1 MMTASY
7 FQAANKLKQEGKLE
21 EAIASYRQAIEHNPK
36 FYLSHHNLGEA
47 LAKLE
52 RWDEAVTSYDRAIQL
67 NPNSVWS
74 YYNLGEALAKLCR
87 WEDAIASYR
96 RAIELSPDFYK
107 FYSSLGAALCKQ
119 GRTEEAAALYCQ
131 AAESLVKQQRWDEA
145 DNYYSQAINLNPSV
159 KDDYRNLAEI
169 LTKQRQ
175 LEVAIAKTRKAIN
188 LAPENAE
195 LHCKLGKI
203 LTQQNRRREAI
214 ESYKKAIALNFD
226 LEEAHLNLV
235 NLLIDQAEIDEAKE
249 QQNTPSLEQEALFN
263 LGNLLIQQGKL
274 GEAIEIYQRAI
285 ALNPNWTAAYLKLV
299 EAHMMLSWNF
309 YDVGKLHESINSTE
323 RAIDIYNSQLEKHP
337 LGNLGIRF
345 ITPEYFTN
353 WPWLGAIGHLAINID
368 IYIKMGILGW
378 RPEYHTILLA
388 PPEQVINPC
397 LLNYWRRYLHIIT
410 DPDLIERLLPL
421 AKTMRC
427 LEYTLFHVKIAQ
439 GQIVDVGYAFSAVQK
454 QWEREGNPPL
464 LTISPSD
471 YEQGWNCLQ
480 DLGVPKNAWFV
491 CLHVRED
498 GFRAEGLITH
508 RSADINTYLLAVK
521 LIVARGGWVIRMG
534 DPSMKP
540 LPSMSQV
547 IDYAHTK
554 AKSDWMD
561 VFLGTSCR
569 FFLGTN
575 SGLNCIPC
583 LFGTPCALTNMWP
596 ISARSVQSQ
605 DLFIPKLAWSEVEN
619 RYLTFEEALAP
630 RFFFNLNS
638 KLLYSWGIKVV
649 DNTPE
654 EINDLVLEM
663 LDRLE
668 GKFQYTEEDE
678 ILQQHFNSLQT
689 PYGPSAFN
697 SRMGRSFL
705 QKYCDLGMRQTGC

>member
-1 MMTASY
+1 MRASY
-7 FQAANKLKQEGKLE
+7 FQAANQLKQEGKLE
-21 EAIASYRQAIEHNPK
+21 EAIAYYHQAIEQNPN
-36 FYLSHHNLGEA
+36 FYLSHYNLGET
-47 LAKLE
+47 LAKLG
-52 RWDEAVTSYDRAIQL
+52 RWEQAVTSYDRAIQL

-74 YYNLGEALAKLCR
+74 YYNLGQALAKLCR
-87 WEDAIASYR
+87 WDEAIASYR

-107 FYSSLGAALCKQ
+107 FYINLGEVLCQQ
-119 GRTEEAAALYCQ
+119 GRRPEAATFYCQ

-145 DNYYSQAINLNPSV
+145 ENFYSHAIKLNPSV
-159 KDDYRNLAEI
+159 NDDYGNLAET

-188 LAPENAE
+188 QTPKSAE
-195 LHCKLGKI
+195 LHCRSGKL
-203 LTQQNRRREAI
+203 LTQQNRRIEAI
-214 ESYKKAIALNFD
+214 ESYKKAIVLNFD
-226 LEEAHLNLV
+226 LEEAHINLV
-235 NLLIDQAEIDEAKE
+235 NLLIEQAEIDEAK
-249 QQNTPSLEQEALFN
+249 QKPNIPSLEEEALFN

-274 GEAIEIYQRAI
+274 EAAIEIYKRALVI
-285 ALNPNWTAAYLKLV
+285 KQNWTAPYLKLA
-299 EAHMMLSWNF
+299 EAHMKMSWKF
-309 YDVGKLHESINSTE
+309 YDVGKLYESISSTE
-323 RAIDIYNSQLEKHP
+323 RAIDVYNSQLEKHP

-368 IYIKMGILGW
+368 IYIKMGVLGW
-378 RPEYHTILLA
+378 RPQYHTILLA
-388 PPEQVINPC
+388 PSEQVINPC

-410 DPDLIERLLPL
+410 DPSTIDRLLPL

-427 LEYTLFHVKIAQ
+427 LEYTLYHIKQAS
-439 GQIVDVGYAFSAVQK
+439 GQMVDIGYAMPIVQK
-454 QWEREGNPPL
+454 QWEAEARPPL
-464 LTISPSD
+464 LTRSPSD
-471 YEQGWNCLQ
+471 YERGWNCLQ

-498 GFRAEGLITH
+498 GFRREGITTH
-508 RSADINTYLLAVK
+508 RSADINTYSLAIES
-521 LIVARGGWVIRMG
+521 IVARGGWVIRMG
-534 DPSMKP
+534 DTTMKP
-540 LPSMSQV
+540 LPPMKQA
-547 IDYAHTK
+547 IDYARTD

-561 VFLGTSCR
+561 VFLCTSCR
-569 FFLGTN
+569 FFLGSA
-575 SGLNCIPC
+575 SGLACVP
-583 LFGTPCALTNMWP
+583 LVFGVPSAITNTWP
-596 ISARSVQSQ
+596 VSGRPPSNQ

-638 KLLYSWGIKVV
+638 QLLYSWGIKVV

-668 GKFQYTEEDE
+668 GKCHYTAEDE
-678 ILQQHFNSLQT
+678 VLQQQFNSLPT

-697 SRMGRSFL
+697 SRIGRSFL
-705 QKYCDLGMRQTGC
+705 HNYHFSKRKPIA

>member
-1 MMTASY
+1 MTASY
-7 FQAANKLKQEGKLE
+7 FQAANKLKQEGFLE
-21 EAIASYRQAIEHNPK
+21 EAIASYHQAIELNPN
-36 FYLSHHNLGEA
+36 FYLSHHNLGET
-47 LAKLE
+47 LAKLD
-52 RWDEAVTSYDRAIQL
+52 RWEEAVTCYDRAIQL

-74 YYNLGEALAKLCR
+74 YYNLGQALAKLCR
-87 WEDAIASYR
+87 WDEAIASYR

-119 GRTEEAAALYCQ
+119 GRSEEAAALYCQ

-145 DNYYSQAINLNPSV
+145 DNCYSQAIELNPSV
-159 KDDYRNLAEI
+159 KHDYRHLAEI
-169 LTKQRQ
+169 LTQQRQ
-175 LEVAIAKTRKAIN
+175 LEVAIAITRKALDID
-188 LAPENAE
+188 PECAE
-195 LHCKLGKI
+195 KYCQLGK
-203 LTQQNRRREAI
+203 LLAQQNRIREAI

-226 LEEAHLNLV
+226 LEAAHINLV
-235 NLLIDQAEIDEAKE
+235 NLLIEQAEIDEAQQK
-249 QQNTPSLEQEALFN
+249 QNTPSLEQEALFN
-263 LGNLLIQQGKL
+263 LGNLLIQQGTL
-274 GEAIEIYQRAI
+274 QEAIEIYQRAI
-285 ALNPNWTAAYLKLV
+285 ALNLNWTAAYLKLV

-309 YDVGKLHESINSTE
+309 YDVGKLHESISSTE
-323 RAIDIYNSQLEKHP
+323 SAINIYNSQLEKHP
-337 LGNLGIRF
+337 LGNLGLRF

-378 RPEYHTILLA
+378 RPQYHTILLA
-388 PPEQVINPC
+388 PLEQVINPC
-397 LLNYWRRYLHIIT
+397 LLNYWGRYLHIIT
-410 DPDLIERLLPL
+410 DPSAIDRLLPL

-427 LEYTLFHVKIAQ
+427 LEYTLFHIKLAS
-439 GQIVDVGYAFSAVQK
+439 GEMVDLGYAFSTVQK
-454 QWEREGNPPL
+454 QWQTQSKPPL
-464 LTISPSD
+464 LTLSPSD
-471 YEQGWNCLQ
+471 CERGWNCLQ

-498 GFRAEGLITH
+498 GFRREGLITH
-508 RSADINTYLLAVK
+508 RSADIDTYSAAIK
-521 LIVARGGWVIRMG
+521 SIVARGGWVIRMG
-534 DPSMKP
+534 DPTMKP
-540 LPSMSQV
+540 LPPMKQA
-547 IDYAHTK
+547 IDYARTD

-561 VFLGTSCR
+561 VFLCTSCR
-569 FFLGTN
+569 FFLGSA
-575 SGLNCIPC
+575 SGLAC
-583 LFGTPCALTNMWP
+583 LPLVFGVPSAITNTWP
-596 ISARSVQSQ
+596 LSGRPASNQ

-654 EINDLVLEM
+654 EINELVLEM

-668 GKFQYTEEDE
+668 GKCQYTAEEE
-678 ILQQHFNSLQT
+678 VLQQQFNSLPT

-705 QKYCDLGMRQTGC
+705 QKYYNLGLRQTDS

>member
-1 MMTASY
+1 MTASY
-7 FQAANKLKQEGKLE
+7 FQAANQLRQEGKLE
-21 EAIASYRQAIEHNPK
+21 EAIASYRQAIEQNPN

-47 LAKLE
+47 LAKLD

-87 WEDAIASYR
+87 WDEAIASYH
-96 RAIELSPDFYK
+96 RAIELSPDFYT
-107 FYSSLGAALCKQ
+107 FYTSLGEALCKQ
-119 GRTEEAAALYCQ
+119 GRRPEAATFYCQ
-131 AAESLVKQQRWDEA
+131 AAEFLVKQQRWDEA
-145 DNYYSQAINLNPSV
+145 KNCYSQAIKLNPSV
-159 KDDYRNLAEI
+159 KDDYPNLAET

-175 LEVAIAKTRKAIN
+175 LEVAIATTSKSIDIDPYRAESYCQLGN
-188 LAPENAE
+188 LLA
-195 LHCKLGKI
+195 
-203 LTQQNRRREAI
+203 QQNRRIEAI
-214 ESYKKAIALNFD
+214 ESYKKALALNFH
-226 LEEAHLNLV
+226 LEEAHSNHV
-235 NLLIDQAEIDEAKE
+235 NLLIEQAEIDAENQK
-249 QQNTPSLEQEALFN
+249 QNTLSVELEALFH

-274 GEAIEIYQRAI
+274 EEAIEIYQRAI
-285 ALNPNWTAAYLKLV
+285 ALKPDWTEAYLKLT
-299 EAHMMLSWNF
+299 EAHMKKSWNF
-309 YDVGKLHESINSTE
+309 YDVGKLHESISSTE
-323 RAIDIYNSQLEKHP
+323 RAIDVYNSQLEKHP

-353 WPWLGAIGHLAINID
+353 WPWLGAIGHLATNID

-378 RPEYHTILLA
+378 RPQHHTILLA

-397 LLNYWRRYLHIIT
+397 LLNYWRRELHIIT
-410 DPDLIERLLPL
+410 DPSLIERLLPL
-421 AKTMRC
+421 ARTMRC
-427 LEYTLFHVKIAQ
+427 LEHTLFHVKIAQ
-439 GQIVDVGYAFSAVQK
+439 GQMVDVSYAFSAVQK
-454 QWEREGNPPL
+454 QWEVEKKPPL
-464 LTISPSD
+464 LTLSPSD
-471 YEQGWNCLQ
+471 YERGWNCLQ

-508 RSADINTYLLAVK
+508 RSANINTYLFAIK
-521 LIVARGGWVIRMG
+521 SIVARGGWVIRMG

-540 LPSMSQV
+540 LPYMSQV
-547 IDYAHTK
+547 IDYAHTE

-561 VFLGTSCR
+561 VFLCSSCR
-569 FFLGTN
+569 FFLGSA
-575 SGLNCIPC
+575 SGLVTVPLI
-583 LFGTPCALTNMWP
+583 FGVPCALTNIWP
-596 ISARSVQSQ
+596 ISGRSPSSQ

-678 ILQQHFNSLQT
+678 VLQQQFNSLPT

-705 QKYCDLGMRQTGC
+705 HNYHCVRRKPIAF

>member
-7 FQAANKLKQEGKLE
+7 FQAANQLRQEGKLE
-21 EAIASYRQAIEHNPK
+21 EAIASYRQAIEQNPN
-36 FYLSHHNLGEA
+36 FYLSHHNLGEI
-47 LAKLE
+47 LAKLG
-52 RWDEAVTSYDRAIQL
+52 RWEQAVTSYDRAIQL

-96 RAIELSPDFYK
+96 RAIELSPDFYR
-107 FYSSLGAALCKQ
+107 FYSNLGEALCKQ
-119 GRTEEAAALYCQ
+119 GDREAAAAFYCQ
-131 AAESLVKQQRWDEA
+131 AAEILAKQQRWDEA
-145 DNYYSQAINLNPSV
+145 DTFYRQAIKLNPSV
-159 KDDYRNLAEI
+159 KDSYPNLAET

-175 LEVAIAKTRKAIN
+175 LEVAIATTRKVIN
-188 LAPENAE
+188 LTPENAE
-195 LHCKLGKI
+195 LKCQLGN
-203 LTQQNRRREAI
+203 LLAQQNRRIEAI
-214 ESYKKAIALNFD
+214 ESYKKAIALNFE
-226 LEEAHLNLV
+226 LEEPHINLV
-235 NLLIDQAEIDEAKE
+235 NLLIDQAEIDDAK
-249 QQNTPSLEQEALFN
+249 QKQNTPSLELEALFN

-274 GEAIEIYQRAI
+274 EEAIEIYQRAI

-299 EAHMMLSWNF
+299 EAHMIRSWNF
-309 YDVGKLHESINSTE
+309 YDVGKLHESITSTE

-337 LGNLGIRF
+337 LGNVGIRF

-368 IYIKMGILGW
+368 IYIKTGILGW
-378 RPEYHTILLA
+378 RPQSHTILLA

-410 DPDLIERLLPL
+410 DPSLIECLLPL
-421 AKTMRC
+421 AKIMRC
-427 LEYTLFHVKIAQ
+427 LEYSLYHVKIAKEQ
-439 GQIVDVGYAFSAVQK
+439 MVDVGYAFSAVQK
-454 QWEREGNPPL
+454 QWEAEEHPPL
-464 LTISPSD
+464 LTLSPSD
-471 YEQGWNCLQ
+471 YERGWNSLQ
-480 DLGVPKNAWFV
+480 DLGVPKKAWFV

-498 GFRAEGLITH
+498 GFRREGIITH
-508 RSADINTYLLAVK
+508 RSADINTYSLAIK
-521 LIVARGGWVIRMG
+521 SIVARGGWVIRMG
-534 DPSMKP
+534 DPSMRP
-540 LPSMSQV
+540 LPPMKQV
-547 IDYAHTK
+547 IDYAHTD

-561 VFLGTSCR
+561 VFLGASCR

-583 LFGTPCALTNMWP
+583 IFGTPCALTNMWP

-638 KLLYSWGIKVV
+638 PLLYSWGIKVV

-668 GKFQYTEEDE
+668 GKCQYTAEDE
-678 ILQQHFNSLQT
+678 VLR
-689 PYGPSAFN
+689 P
-697 SRMGRSFL
+697 
-705 QKYCDLGMRQTGC
+705 

>member
-7 FQAANKLKQEGKLE
+7 FQSANQLKQEGKLD
-21 EAIASYRQAIEHNPK
+21 EAIASYRQAIEHNPN
-36 FYLSHHNLGEA
+36 FYLSHHNLGET
-47 LAKLE
+47 LAKLD

-87 WEDAIASYR
+87 WEDAIASYLH
-96 RAIELSPDFYK
+96 AIQLSPDFYR
-107 FYSSLGAALCKQ
+107 FYINLGEVLCKR
-119 GRTEEAAALYCQ
+119 GRSEEAAALYCQ
-131 AAESLVKQQRWDEA
+131 AAESLAQQHRWDEA
-145 DNYYSQAINLNPSV
+145 DNCYSQAIKLNPSV
-159 KDDYRNLAEI
+159 KNDYRNLTET

-175 LEVAIAKTRKAIN
+175 LDVAIATTSKSIDIDPDRAESYCQLGN
-188 LAPENAE
+188 LLA
-195 LHCKLGKI
+195 
-203 LTQQNRRREAI
+203 QQNRRIEAI
-214 ESYKKAIALNFD
+214 ESYKKAISLNLN
-226 LEEAHLNLV
+226 LEEAHINLV
-235 NLLIDQAEIDEAKE
+235 NLLIEQAEIDAENQK
-249 QQNTPSLEQEALFN
+249 QNTLSVELEALFN

-274 GEAIEIYQRAI
+274 EEAIEIYQRAI
-285 ALNPNWTAAYLKLV
+285 ALKPNWTAAYLKLT
-299 EAHMMLSWNF
+299 EAHMKMSWNF
-309 YDVGKLHESINSTE
+309 YDVGKLHESISSTE
-323 RAIDIYNSQLEKHP
+323 RAIDVYNSQLEKHP
-337 LGNLGIRF
+337 IGNLGIRF

-353 WPWLGAIGHLAINID
+353 WPWLGAIGHLATNID

-378 RPEYHTILLA
+378 RPQHHTILLA

-410 DPDLIERLLPL
+410 DPSLIERLLPL

-427 LEYTLFHVKIAQ
+427 LEHTLFHVKIAQ
-439 GQIVDVGYAFSAVQK
+439 GQMVDVSYAFSVVQK
-454 QWEREGNPPL
+454 QWEAEKRPPL
-464 LTISPSD
+464 LTLSPSD
-471 YEQGWNCLQ
+471 YERGCNCLQ

-498 GFRAEGLITH
+498 GFRAEGMITH
-508 RSADINTYLLAVK
+508 RSADVNTYLLAIK
-521 LIVARGGWVIRMG
+521 SIVALGGWVIRMG
-534 DPSMKP
+534 DSSMKP
-540 LPSMSQV
+540 LPSMKQV
-547 IDYAHTK
+547 IDYAHTD
-554 AKSDWMD
+554 AKNDWMD
-561 VFLGTSCR
+561 VFLSTSCR
-569 FFLGTN
+569 FFLGSA
-575 SGLNCIPC
+575 SGLVTLPWVFGIPC
-583 LFGTPCALTNMWP
+583 AMTNTWP
-596 ISARSVQSQ
+596 ISGRPPSSH

-678 ILQQHFNSLQT
+678 ILQQEFNSLPT

-705 QKYCDLGMRQTGC
+705 HNYHDSKRKPIA

>member
-7 FQAANKLKQEGKLE
+7 FQAANQLKQEGKLE
-21 EAIASYRQAIEHNPK
+21 EAIASYHQAIELNPN
-36 FYLSHHNLGEA
+36 FYLSHHNLGET
-47 LAKLE
+47 LAKLD
-52 RWDEAVTSYDRAIQL
+52 RWEEAVTCYDRAIQL

-119 GRTEEAAALYCQ
+119 GRSEAAAALYCQ

-145 DNYYSQAINLNPSV
+145 DNCYSQAINLNPSV

-235 NLLIDQAEIDEAKE
+235 NLLIDQADIDEGK
-249 QQNTPSLEQEALFN
+249 QKQNTPSLEQEALFN

-274 GEAIEIYQRAI
+274 EEAIEIYQRAI

-309 YDVGKLHESINSTE
+309 YDVGKLHESITSTE

-337 LGNLGIRF
+337 LGNVGIRF

-353 WPWLGAIGHLAINID
+353 WPWLGAIGHLALNID

-378 RPEYHTILLA
+378 RPQYHTILLA
-388 PPEQVINPC
+388 PLEQVINPC

-410 DPDLIERLLPL
+410 DPSVIDRLLPL

-427 LEYTLFHVKIAQ
+427 LEYTLYHIKLASRQ
-439 GQIVDVGYAFSAVQK
+439 MVDIGYAFSTVQK
-454 QWEREGNPPL
+454 QWQTQSKPPL
-464 LTISPSD
+464 LVRSPSD
-471 YEQGWNCLQ
+471 CERGWNCLQ

-498 GFRAEGLITH
+498 GFRREGMTTH
-508 RSADINTYLLAVK
+508 RSADINTYSAAIES
-521 LIVARGGWVIRMG
+521 IVARGGWVIRMG
-534 DPSMKP
+534 DPTMKP
-540 LPSMSQV
+540 LLPMKQA
-547 IDYAHTK
+547 IDYAHTD

-561 VFLGTSCR
+561 VFLCTSCR
-569 FFLGTN
+569 FFLGSA
-575 SGLNCIPC
+575 SGLACVP
-583 LFGTPCALTNMWP
+583 LVFGVPSAITNTWP
-596 ISARSVQSQ
+596 ISGRPQSNQ
-605 DLFIPKLAWSEVEN
+605 DVFIPKLAWSENEN

-654 EINDLVLEM
+654 EINELVLEM

-668 GKFQYTEEDE
+668 GRVQYTEKDE
-678 ILQQHFNSLQT
+678 ALQQQFNSLPT
-689 PYGPSAFN
+689 PYGPYPAN
-697 SRMGRSFL
+697 SRIGRSFL
-705 QKYCDLGMRQTGC
+705 QKHCNLGILF

>member
-1 MMTASY
+1 MTASY
-7 FQAANKLKQEGKLE
+7 FQAANKLRQEGKLE
-21 EAIASYRQAIEHNPK
+21 EAIASFRQAIDHNPN
-36 FYLSHHNLGEA
+36 FYLSHHNLGET
-47 LAKLE
+47 LAKLD

-87 WEDAIASYR
+87 WEDAIASYH
-96 RAIELSPDFYK
+96 RAIELSPDFYR
-107 FYSSLGAALCKQ
+107 FYINLGEVLCKQ
-119 GRTEEAAALYCQ
+119 GRSEEAAALYCQ
-131 AAESLVKQQRWDEA
+131 AAESLAQHQRWDEA
-145 DNYYSQAINLNPSV
+145 DNCYSQAIKLNPSV
-159 KDDYRNLAEI
+159 KDDYRNLAET

-175 LEVAIAKTRKAIN
+175 LEVAIAKTSKSI
-188 LAPENAE
+188 ENAPDSAE
-195 LHCKLGKI
+195 SYFELGKL
-203 LTQQNRRREAI
+203 LTQQNRRIEAI
-214 ESYKKAIALNFD
+214 ESYKKATALNFE
-226 LEEAHLNLV
+226 LEEAHINLV
-235 NLLIDQAEIDEAKE
+235 NLLIEQAEIDEAK
-249 QQNTPSLEQEALFN
+249 QKQNKPSLEQEALFN

-274 GEAIEIYQRAI
+274 EEAIEIYQRAI
-285 ALNPNWTAAYLKLV
+285 ALKPDWTAAYLKLV
-299 EAHMMLSWNF
+299 EAHMIRSWNF
-309 YDVGKLHESINSTE
+309 YDVGKLHESISSTE
-323 RAIDIYNSQLEKHP
+323 RAIDRYNSQLEKHP

-345 ITPEYFTN
+345 ITPEYFTS

-378 RPEYHTILLA
+378 RPQYHTILLA

-410 DPDLIERLLPL
+410 DPSLIERLLPL

-427 LEYTLFHVKIAQ
+427 LEYTLYHIKLAS
-439 GQIVDVGYAFSAVQK
+439 GEMVDIGYAFSTVQK
-454 QWEREGNPPL
+454 QWQTQSKPPL
-464 LTISPSD
+464 LVRSPSD
-471 YEQGWNCLQ
+471 YERGWNCLQ

-508 RSADINTYLLAVK
+508 RSADINTYSAAIES
-521 LIVARGGWVIRMG
+521 IVARGGWVIRMG
-534 DPSMKP
+534 DPTMKP
-540 LPSMSQV
+540 LPPMKQA
-547 IDYAHTK
+547 IDYARTD

-561 VFLGTSCR
+561 VFLCTSCR
-569 FFLGTN
+569 FFLGSA
-575 SGLNCIPC
+575 SGLACVP
-583 LFGTPCALTNMWP
+583 LVFGVPSAITNTWP
-596 ISARSVQSQ
+596 LSGRPASNQ

-678 ILQQHFNSLQT
+678 ILQQEFNSLPT

-705 QKYCDLGMRQTGC
+705 QKYYNLGLRQTGT

>member
-7 FQAANKLKQEGKLE
+7 FQAANQLKQEGKLE
-21 EAIASYRQAIEHNPK
+21 EAIASYHQAIELNPN
-36 FYLSHHNLGEA
+36 FYLSHHNLGET
-47 LAKLE
+47 LAKLD
-52 RWDEAVTSYDRAIQL
+52 RWEEAVTCYDRAIQL

-96 RAIELSPDFYK
+96 RAIELSPDFYR
-107 FYSSLGAALCKQ
+107 FYTNLGEVLCKQ
-119 GRTEEAAALYCQ
+119 GRRPEAATFYCQ
-131 AAESLVKQQRWDEA
+131 AAELLVKQQRWDEA
-145 DNYYSQAINLNPSV
+145 ENFYSQAIKLNPSV
-159 KDDYRNLAEI
+159 NDDYGNLAET

-175 LEVAIAKTRKAIN
+175 LKFAIAKTRKAIN
-188 LAPENAE
+188 QTPESAE
-195 LHCKLGKI
+195 LHCRSGKL
-203 LTQQNRRREAI
+203 LTQQNRRIEAI

-226 LEEAHLNLV
+226 LEEAHIKIV
-235 NLLIDQAEIDEAKE
+235 NLLIEQAEIDAEK
-249 QQNTPSLEQEALFN
+249 QKQNTLSVEIEALFHI
-263 LGNLLIQQGKL
+263 GNLLIQQDKL
-274 GEAIEIYQRAI
+274 EEAIEIYQRAI
-285 ALNPNWTAAYLKLV
+285 ALKPDWTEAYLKLT
-299 EAHMMLSWNF
+299 EAHMKMSWNF
-309 YDVGKLHESINSTE
+309 YDVGKLHESISSTE
-323 RAIDIYNSQLEKHP
+323 RAIDVYNSQLEKHP

-353 WPWLGAIGHLAINID
+353 WPWLGAIGHLAANID

-378 RPEYHTILLA
+378 RPQSHTILLA

-410 DPDLIERLLPL
+410 DPSVIERLLPL
-421 AKTMRC
+421 GKNMRC
-427 LEYTLFHVKIAQ
+427 LEYSLFQIKIAK
-439 GQIVDVGYAFSAVQK
+439 GQMVDVSYAFSAVQK
-454 QWEREGNPPL
+454 QWEVEGNSPMLTL
-464 LTISPSD
+464 LPSD
-471 YEQGWNCLQ
+471 YRRGWNCLQ

-508 RSADINTYLLAVK
+508 RSADIDTYLFAIK
-521 LIVARGGWVIRMG
+521 SIVARGGWVIRMG

-540 LPSMSQV
+540 LPAMKQV
-547 IDYAHTK
+547 IDYAHTDV
-554 AKSDWMD
+554 KSDWMD
-561 VFLGTSCR
+561 VFLGASCR

-583 LFGTPCALTNMWP
+583 IFGIPCALTNMWP

-605 DLFIPKLAWSEVEN
+605 DLFIPKLAWSEFEN
-619 RYLTFEEALAP
+619 CYLTFEEALSP
-630 RFFFNLNS
+630 KFFFNLNS

-654 EINDLVLEM
+654 EINELVLEM
-663 LDRLE
+663 LDRLD
-668 GKFQYTEEDE
+668 GKVQYTEEDE
-678 ILQQHFNSLQT
+678 ILQQQFNSLPT
-689 PYGPSAFN
+689 PYGQSAFN

-705 QKYCDLGMRQTGC
+705 QKYYNLGLRQTDS

>member
-1 MMTASY
+1 MTASY
-7 FQAANKLKQEGKLE
+7 FQAANQLKQEGKLE
-21 EAIASYRQAIEHNPK
+21 EAIASYRQAIDQNPN

-47 LAKLE
+47 LAKLD
-52 RWDEAVTSYDRAIQL
+52 RWQEAVTCYDRAIQL

-87 WEDAIASYR
+87 WDDSIASYR
-96 RAIELSPDFYK
+96 RALELSPDFYK
-107 FYSSLGAALCKQ
+107 FYSSLGAALCKL
-119 GRTEEAAALYCQ
+119 GRSEEAAALYCQ
-131 AAESLVKQQRWDEA
+131 AADSLVKQQRWDEA
-145 DNYYSQAINLNPSV
+145 DNCYSQAINLNPSV

-175 LEVAIAKTRKAIN
+175 LEVAIATTDKAIN

-195 LHCKLGKI
+195 LYCQLGKI

-214 ESYKKAIALNFD
+214 NSYKKAIALNFD
-226 LEEAHLNLV
+226 LEAAHINLV
-235 NLLIDQAEIDEAKE
+235 NLLIEQADIDEA
-249 QQNTPSLEQEALFN
+249 QQKKNKPSLEQEALFN

-274 GEAIEIYQRAI
+274 EAAIEIYQRAI
-285 ALNPNWTAAYLKLV
+285 AIKPNWTAAYLKLV
-299 EAHMMLSWNF
+299 EAHMKKSWNF

-353 WPWLGAIGHLAINID
+353 WPWLGAIGHLALNID

-378 RPEYHTILLA
+378 RPKYHTILLA

-410 DPDLIERLLPL
+410 DASLIKRLLPL

-427 LEYTLFHVKIAQ
+427 LEYTLYHIKQ
-439 GQIVDVGYAFSAVQK
+439 PSGEMVDLGYAFSTVQK
-454 QWEREGNPPL
+454 QWQTEGNPPL
-464 LTISPSD
+464 LTLSPSD
-471 YEQGWNCLQ
+471 YERGWNCLQ

-498 GFRAEGLITH
+498 GFRREGTISY
-508 RSADINTYLLAVK
+508 RSADINTYLLAIES
-521 LIVARGGWVIRMG
+521 IVARGGWVIRMG

-540 LPSMSQV
+540 LPSSSQV
-547 IDYAHTK
+547 IDYAHTTV
-554 AKSDWMD
+554 KSDWMD
-561 VFLGTSCR
+561 VFLCASCR
-569 FFLGTN
+569 FYLGTN
-575 SGLNCIPC
+575 SGLNCMPS
-583 LFGTPCALTNMWP
+583 LFGTPSVLTNMWP

-605 DLFIPKLAWSEVEN
+605 QDIFIPKLAWSQVEG

-630 RFFFNLNS
+630 RFFFNDNS

-663 LDRLE
+663 LDQLE
-668 GKFQYTEEDE
+668 GKCHYTEEE
-678 ILQQHFNSLQT
+678 EVLQQQFNSLPT

-697 SRMGRSFL
+697 SRIGRSFL
-705 QKYCDLGMRQTGC
+705 HNYHFSQRKPIA

>member
-1 MMTASY
+1 MTASY
-7 FQAANKLKQEGKLE
+7 FQAANQLRQEGKLE
-21 EAIASYRQAIEHNPK
+21 EAIASYRQAIEQNPN

-47 LAKLE
+47 LAKLD

-87 WEDAIASYR
+87 WDEAIASYH
-96 RAIELSPDFYK
+96 RAIELSPDFYT
-107 FYSSLGAALCKQ
+107 FYTSLGEALCKQ
-119 GRTEEAAALYCQ
+119 GRRPEAATFYCQ
-131 AAESLVKQQRWDEA
+131 AAEFLVKQQRWDEA
-145 DNYYSQAINLNPSV
+145 KNCYSQAIKLNPSV
-159 KDDYRNLAEI
+159 KDDYPNLAET

-175 LEVAIAKTRKAIN
+175 LEVAIATTSKSIDIDPDSAESYCQLGN
-188 LAPENAE
+188 LLA
-195 LHCKLGKI
+195 
-203 LTQQNRRREAI
+203 QQNRRIEAI
-214 ESYKKAIALNFD
+214 ESYKKALALNFD
-226 LEEAHLNLV
+226 LEEAHSSLI
-235 NLLIDQAEIDEAKE
+235 NLLIEQAELDQTK
-249 QQNTPSLEQEALFN
+249 QKQNILSVELEALFN

-274 GEAIEIYQRAI
+274 EEAIEIYQRAI
-285 ALNPNWTAAYLKLV
+285 ALKPDWTEAYLKLT
-299 EAHMMLSWNF
+299 EAHMKKSWNF
-309 YDVGKLHESINSTE
+309 YDVGKLHESISSTE
-323 RAIDIYNSQLEKHP
+323 RAIDVYNSQLEKHP

-353 WPWLGAIGHLAINID
+353 WPWLGAIGHLATNID

-378 RPEYHTILLA
+378 RPQHHTILLA

-397 LLNYWRRYLHIIT
+397 LLNYWRRELHIIT
-410 DPDLIERLLPL
+410 DPSLIERLLPL
-421 AKTMRC
+421 ARTMRC
-427 LEYTLFHVKIAQ
+427 LEHTLFHVKIAQ
-439 GQIVDVGYAFSAVQK
+439 GQMVDVSYAFSAVQK
-454 QWEREGNPPL
+454 QWEVEKKPPL
-464 LTISPSD
+464 LTLSPSD
-471 YEQGWNCLQ
+471 YERGWNCLQ

-508 RSADINTYLLAVK
+508 RSANINTYLFAIK
-521 LIVARGGWVIRMG
+521 SIVARGGWVIRMG

-540 LPSMSQV
+540 LPYMSQV
-547 IDYAHTK
+547 IDYAHTE

-561 VFLGTSCR
+561 VFLCSSCR
-569 FFLGTN
+569 FFLGSA
-575 SGLNCIPC
+575 SGLVTVPLI
-583 LFGTPCALTNMWP
+583 FGVPCALTNIWP
-596 ISARSVQSQ
+596 ISGRSPSSQ

-678 ILQQHFNSLQT
+678 VLQQQFNSLPT

-705 QKYCDLGMRQTGC
+705 HNYHCVRRKPIAF

>member
-7 FQAANKLKQEGKLE
+7 FQAANKLRQEGKLE
-21 EAIASYRQAIEHNPK
+21 EAIASYRQAIEQNPN
-36 FYLSHHNLGEA
+36 FYLSHHNLGET
-47 LAKLE
+47 LAKLD

-87 WEDAIASYR
+87 WDEAIASYH
-96 RAIELSPDFYK
+96 RAIELSPDFYR
-107 FYSSLGAALCKQ
+107 FYINLGEVLCKQ
-119 GRTEEAAALYCQ
+119 GRSEEAAVLYCQ
-131 AAESLVKQQRWDEA
+131 AAESLAQHQRWDEA
-145 DNYYSQAINLNPSV
+145 DNYYSQAIRINPSV
-159 KDDYRNLAEI
+159 KDDYRNLAETM
-169 LTKQRQ
+169 TKRRQ
-175 LEVAIAKTRKAIN
+175 LEVAIAKTGKSI
-188 LAPENAE
+188 ENAPDSAE
-195 LHCKLGKI
+195 SYFELGK
-203 LTQQNRRREAI
+203 LLAQKNRRIQAI
-214 ESYKKAIALNFD
+214 ESYKKAIAINFD
-226 LEEAHLNLV
+226 LEAAHINLV
-235 NLLIDQAEIDEAKE
+235 NLLIEQAEIDEAK
-249 QQNTPSLEQEALFN
+249 QKQNTPSLEQEALFN
-263 LGNLLIQQGKL
+263 LGSLLIQQGKL
-274 GEAIEIYQRAI
+274 EEAIEIYQRAI
-285 ALNPNWTAAYLKLV
+285 AIKPNWTSAYLKLT
-299 EAHMMLSWNF
+299 EAHMKKSWNF

-345 ITPEYFTN
+345 ITPEYFTS
-353 WPWLGAIGHLAINID
+353 WPWLGAIGHLATNID

-378 RPEYHTILLA
+378 RPQHHTILLA
-388 PPEQVINPC
+388 PPEQVINPS

-410 DPDLIERLLPL
+410 DPSLIERLLPL

-427 LEYTLFHVKIAQ
+427 LEYTLFHIKIAQ
-439 GQIVDVGYAFSAVQK
+439 GQMVDVSYAFSVVQK
-454 QWEREGNPPL
+454 QWEVEKKNPL
-464 LTISPSD
+464 LTLSPSD
-471 YEQGWNCLQ
+471 YERGWNRLQ

-508 RSADINTYLLAVK
+508 RSADIDTYLFAIK
-521 LIVARGGWVIRMG
+521 SIVARGGWVIRMG

-540 LPSMSQV
+540 LSSMSQV

-561 VFLGTSCR
+561 VFLSTSCR
-569 FFLGTN
+569 LFLGSA
-575 SGLNCIPC
+575 SGLITVPWVFGIPC
-583 LFGTPCALTNMWP
+583 AMTNAWP
-596 ISARSVQSQ
+596 LSGRPASNQ

-663 LDRLE
+663 LDRLD
-668 GKFQYTEEDE
+668 GKVQYTEEDE
-678 ILQQHFNSLQT
+678 ILQQEFNSLPT

-705 QKYCDLGMRQTGC
+705 QKYYNLGLRQTGT

>member
-1 MMTASY
+1 MRASY
-7 FQAANKLKQEGKLE
+7 FQAANQLKQEGKLE
-21 EAIASYRQAIEHNPK
+21 EAIASYHQAIEQNPN
-36 FYLSHHNLGEA
+36 FYLSHHNLGET
-47 LAKLE
+47 LAKLG
-52 RWDEAVTSYDRAIQL
+52 RWEQAVTSYDRAIQL
-67 NPNSVWS
+67 SPNSVWS
-74 YYNLGEALAKLCR
+74 YYNLGQALAKLGR
-87 WEDAIASYR
+87 WDEAIASYR

-107 FYSSLGAALCKQ
+107 FYINLGEVLCKQ
-119 GRTEEAAALYCQ
+119 GRRPEAATFYCQ

-145 DNYYSQAINLNPSV
+145 ENFYSQAIKLNPSV
-159 KDDYRNLAEI
+159 NDDYGNLAET

-188 LAPENAE
+188 QTPENAE
-195 LHCKLGKI
+195 LHWRSGKL
-203 LTQQNRRREAI
+203 LTQQNRRIEAI
-214 ESYKKAIALNFD
+214 ESYIKAIALNFD
-226 LEEAHLNLV
+226 LEEAHINLV
-235 NLLIDQAEIDEAKE
+235 NLLIEQAEIDEANKKKH
-249 QQNTPSLEQEALFN
+249 TLSLEEEALFN

-274 GEAIEIYQRAI
+274 EAAIEIYKRALVI
-285 ALNPNWTAAYLKLV
+285 KQNWTEAYLKLV
-299 EAHMMLSWNF
+299 EAHMKMSWKF
-309 YDVGKLHESINSTE
+309 YDVGKLYESISSTE
-323 RAIDIYNSQLEKHP
+323 CAIDVYNSQLEKHP

-378 RPEYHTILLA
+378 RPPYHTILLA

-410 DPDLIERLLPL
+410 NPSLIESLLPL
-421 AKTMRC
+421 AKIMRC
-427 LEYTLFHVKIAQ
+427 LEYSLYHVKIAKEQ
-439 GQIVDVGYAFSAVQK
+439 MVDVGYAFSAVQK
-454 QWEREGNPPL
+454 QWEAEQKQPL
-464 LTISPSD
+464 LTLSPSD
-471 YEQGWNCLQ
+471 YERGWNCLQ

-498 GFRAEGLITH
+498 GFRGEGIITH
-508 RSADINTYLLAVK
+508 RSADINTYLLAIK
-521 LIVARGGWVIRMG
+521 SIVARGGWVIRMG
-534 DPSMKP
+534 DPSMRP
-540 LPSMSQV
+540 LPPMKQV
-547 IDYAHTK
+547 IDYAHTD

-561 VFLGTSCR
+561 VVLGASCR
-569 FFLGTN
+569 FFFGTN

-583 LFGTPCALTNMWP
+583 LFGIPCALTNMWP

-605 DLFIPKLAWSEVEN
+605 DLFIPKLAWSEVEK

-630 RFFFNLNS
+630 HFFFNLNS
-638 KLLYSWGIKVV
+638 QLLYSWGIKVV

-668 GKFQYTEEDE
+668 GKCQYTAEDE
-678 ILQQHFNSLQT
+678 VLQQQFNSLPT

-697 SRMGRSFL
+697 SRIGRSFL
-705 QKYCDLGMRQTGC
+705 HNYHFSKRKPIA

>member
-1 MMTASY
+1 MTASY
-7 FQAANKLKQEGKLE
+7 FQTANKLKQEGKLA
-21 EAIASYRQAIEHNPK
+21 EAIASYRQAIELEPN
-36 FYLSHHNLGEA
+36 FYLSHHNLGET
-47 LAKLE
+47 LAKLG
-52 RWDEAVTSYDRAIQL
+52 RWEEAVTACDRAIQL

-119 GRTEEAAALYCQ
+119 GRRPEAAAFYCQ
-131 AAESLVKQQRWDEA
+131 AAELLVKQQRWNEA
-145 DNYYSQAINLNPSV
+145 DNCYSQAMGLNPSV
-159 KDDYRNLAEI
+159 KDDYRNLAET
-169 LTKQRQ
+169 LTQQRE
-175 LEVAIAKTRKAIN
+175 LEIAIATTRKAIN

-203 LTQQNRRREAI
+203 LTQQNRRIEAI
-214 ESYKKAIALNFD
+214 KSYKKAIALNFD
-226 LEEAHLNLV
+226 LEEAHINLV
-235 NLLIDQAEIDEAKE
+235 NLLIEQAEIDEA
-249 QQNTPSLEQEALFN
+249 QQKQNKPSLEQEALFN

-274 GEAIEIYQRAI
+274 EEAIEIYQRAI
-285 ALNPNWTAAYLKLV
+285 ALKQNWTEANLKLT
-299 EAHMMLSWNF
+299 EAHMKKSWNF
-309 YDVGKLHESINSTE
+309 YDIGKLHESLSSTE
-323 RAIDIYNSQLEKHP
+323 SAIDIYNSQLEKHP

-378 RPEYHTILLA
+378 RPQYHTILLA

-410 DPDLIERLLPL
+410 DPLVIDRLLPL

-427 LEYTLFHVKIAQ
+427 LEYTLFHVKITK
-439 GQIVDVGYAFSAVQK
+439 GQMVDVGYAFSAAQK
-454 QWEREGNPPL
+454 QWETEGNPPL
-464 LTISPSD
+464 LMLSPSD
-471 YEQGWNCLQ
+471 YERGWNCLQ

-508 RSADINTYLLAVK
+508 RSADIDTYSAAIES
-521 LIVARGGWVIRMG
+521 IVARGGWVIRMG
-534 DPSMKP
+534 DCTMKP
-540 LPSMSQV
+540 LPPMSQV

-583 LFGTPCALTNMWP
+583 IFGTPCALTNMWP

-678 ILQQHFNSLQT
+678 VLQQQFNSLPT
-689 PYGPSAFN
+689 PYGMSAFN

-705 QKYCDLGMRQTGC
+705 QKYYNLGLTQTDS

>member
-21 EAIASYRQAIEHNPK
+21 EAIASYRQAIDQNPN
-36 FYLSHHNLGEA
+36 FYLSHHNLGET
-47 LAKLE
+47 LAKLG
-52 RWDEAVTSYDRAIQL
+52 RWEEAVTACDRAIQL

-119 GRTEEAAALYCQ
+119 GRRPEAAAFYCQ
-131 AAESLVKQQRWDEA
+131 AAELLVKQQRWNEA
-145 DNYYSQAINLNPSV
+145 DNCYSQAMGLNPSV
-159 KDDYRNLAEI
+159 KDDYRNLAET
-169 LTKQRQ
+169 LTQQRE
-175 LEVAIAKTRKAIN
+175 LEIAIATTRKAIN

-203 LTQQNRRREAI
+203 LTQQNRRIEAI
-214 ESYKKAIALNFD
+214 KSYKKAIALNFD
-226 LEEAHLNLV
+226 LEEAHINLV
-235 NLLIDQAEIDEAKE
+235 NLLIEQAEIDEA
-249 QQNTPSLEQEALFN
+249 QQKQNKPSLEQEALFN

-274 GEAIEIYQRAI
+274 EEAIEIYHRAI
-285 ALNPNWTAAYLKLV
+285 ALKPNWTEANLKLV
-299 EAHMMLSWNF
+299 EAHMKKSWNF
-309 YDVGKLHESINSTE
+309 YDIGKLHESLSSTE
-323 RAIDIYNSQLEKHP
+323 SANDIYNSQLEKHP

-378 RPEYHTILLA
+378 RPQYQTILLA

-397 LLNYWRRYLHIIT
+397 LLNYWRRYVHIIT
-410 DPDLIERLLPL
+410 DPSLIDRLLPL

-427 LEYTLFHVKIAQ
+427 LEYTLYHIKLAS
-439 GQIVDVGYAFSAVQK
+439 GQMVDLGYAFSTVQK
-454 QWEREGNPPL
+454 QWQTQSKPPL
-464 LTISPSD
+464 LALSPSD
-471 YEQGWNCLQ
+471 DERGWNCLQ

-508 RSADINTYLLAVK
+508 RSADINTYSAAIES
-521 LIVARGGWVIRMG
+521 IVARGGWVIRMG
-534 DPSMKP
+534 DPTMKP
-540 LPSMSQV
+540 LPPMKQA
-547 IDYAHTK
+547 IDYARTE

-561 VFLGTSCR
+561 VFLCTSCR
-569 FFLGTN
+569 FFLGSA
-575 SGLNCIPC
+575 SGLAC
-583 LFGTPCALTNMWP
+583 LPLVFGVPSAITNTWP
-596 ISARSVQSQ
+596 ISGRPASNQ
-605 DLFIPKLAWSEVEN
+605 DLFIPKLAWSQFEN

-638 KLLYSWGIKVV
+638 KLLYSWGIQVV
-649 DNTPE
+649 DNSPE

-678 ILQQHFNSLQT
+678 VLQQQFNSLPT
-689 PYGPSAFN
+689 PYGMSAFN

-705 QKYCDLGMRQTGC
+705 QKYYNLGLTQTGS